1 MMGNISINNKA
12 LDKYFGFLSRLD
24 NNTKK
29 ELIFRLSESLAF
41 EKKDRDLKSLFDSW
55 EDNRDADEIIKEIR
69 DARVNNRE
77 IEGFE

>member
-1 MMGNISINNKA
+1 MGNISINNKA

-69 DARVNNRE
+69 NARVNNRE

>member
-69 DARVNNRE
+69 NARVNNRE